1 MSMDSPA
8 SLVWELLFSAA
19 GAGYF
24 IYGKKRR
31 STVPFVCGLVLM
43 VFPYFVSSTL
53 LLVIIGVVL
62 MALPY
67 FVRL

>member
-1 MSMDSPA
+1 MDSPA
-8 SLVWELLFSAA
+8 SLIWQLLFSAA

-24 IYGKKRR
+24 IYGKKQRA
-31 STVPFVCGLVLM
+31 TVPFVCGIVLM

-53 LLVIIGVVL
+53 VLVMIGVVL
-62 MALPY
+62 MTLPY

>member
-1 MSMDSPA
+1 VGSSA
-8 SLVWELLFSAA
+8 SLIWEMLFSAA

-24 IYGKKRR
+24 IYGKKQKA
-31 STVPFVCGLVLM
+31 TVPFVCGLVLM
-43 VFPYFVSSTL
+43 VFPYFVSSIL

-67 FVRL
+67 FVRM

>member
-1 MSMDSPA
+1 MDSPA
-8 SLVWELLFSAA
+8 SLVWQLLFSAA

-24 IYGKKRR
+24 IYGKKQRA
-31 STVPFVCGLVLM
+31 TVPFVCGIVLM

-53 LLVIIGVVL
+53 VLVIIGVVL
-62 MALPY
+62 MTLPY

>member
-1 MSMDSPA
+1 MDSPA

-24 IYGKKRR
+24 IYGKKQKA
-31 STVPFVCGLVLM
+31 TVPFVCGLVLM

-62 MALPY
+62 MAVPY

>member
-1 MSMDSPA
+1 MDSPA
-8 SLVWELLFSAA
+8 SLIWQLLLSAA

-24 IYGKKRR
+24 IYGKKQRA
-31 STVPFVCGLVLM
+31 TVPFVCGLVLM
-43 VFPYFVSSTL
+43 FFPYFVANLL
-53 LLVIIGVVL
+53 LLVLIGVVL